1 MTRELQQL
9 CFEIFLSIKEPTQF
23 YFLFYVQ
30 YDLLAWFKSK
40 QNRIFILKQILLL
53 KIMNHLSKIILVMHW
68 SPQNSERY
76 LNQSLPVS
84 PSSEQN
90 LIKIFCASSVV
101 WRFPVEEEGPLER
114 EPVDGRLA
122 LSLHDVAADTVQV
135 DKLRLHVAAQ
145 QP

>member
-1 MTRELQQL
+1 
-9 CFEIFLSIKEPTQF
+9 
-23 YFLFYVQ
+23 
-30 YDLLAWFKSK
+30 
-40 QNRIFILKQILLL
+40 
-53 KIMNHLSKIILVMHW
+53 MHW